1 MSKGKLEWG
10 RILKKLSPY
19 TIQKGYRYLKHYGP
33 KEFWIRLHERFEP
46 EEVPYGPWYEAY
58 RPTEADLDKQRKR
71 VWKYSPKISIVVP
84 AYKTPEKF
92 LREMMDSLREQTYS
106 NWELCIANASPEDA
120 SMEFT
125 LKEYSSFDSRIVWK
139 KLDKNLGI
147 AENTNAAFA
156 MATGDY
162 IGLLDHDD
170 LLAPNALYEIASALE
185 KDRDIDVI
193 YTDEDKVRADLSEH
207 FQLI

>member
-84 AYKTPEKF
+84 AYK
-92 LREMMDSLREQTYS
+92 
-106 NWELCIANASPEDA
+106 
-120 SMEFT
+120 
-125 LKEYSSFDSRIVWK
+125 
-139 KLDKNLGI
+139 
-147 AENTNAAFA
+147 
-156 MATGDY
+156 
-162 IGLLDHDD
+162 
-170 LLAPNALYEIASALE
+170 
-185 KDRDIDVI
+185 
-193 YTDEDKVRADLSEH
+193 RADLQ
-207 FQLI
+207 QLGTVYSQCQSGRCLHGIYAERIFLF

>member
-1 MSKGKLEWG
+1 MEFAEVKVMSKGKLEWG

-139 KLDKNLGI
+139 KLESQRILMRPSPWPQVITLDFWTMMICLPLMLCMKSRQLWKK
-147 AENTNAAFA
+147 
-156 MATGDY
+156 
-162 IGLLDHDD
+162 IGTLM
-170 LLAPNALYEIASALE
+170 
-185 KDRDIDVI
+185 
-193 YTDEDKVRADLSEH
+193 
-207 FQLI
+207 